1 VVTEDKTRAAAL
13 PAAARPRRRR
23 HVPGSNSL
31 SWRSAGLIAPFAVLF
46 FLFLV
51 LPIGY
56 AVYQSF
62 LGQQSSGLGL
72 GVPTTRFVGLHN
84 YWSAIT
90 SPEFGAGIGRVAI
103 FGVINI
109 PLTIG
114 LALLFALI
122 LDASVIPCRGLFRII
137 YFLPYAIPGVVGGIL
152 WAFLY
157 QPQLSPYSDMLSAL
171 GAGQVNLLSTNMVIW
186 SIANIVVWE
195 FAGYNML
202 ILTASLNAIPAE
214 QYEAARIDGCG
225 RVREAIRIKI
235 PQLRPAL
242 VMTVLFAII
251 GTLQLFNEP
260 LVLSLVT
267 KSVTTTYTPNFMSY
281 TEAFSNDDY
290 YFAAAISVILAVITA
305 ALSFIF
311 LTVVNRRAAR

>member
-1 VVTEDKTRAAAL
+1 
-13 PAAARPRRRR
+13 
-23 HVPGSNSL
+23 
-31 SWRSAGLIAPFAVLF
+31 
-46 FLFLV
+46 LV

-56 AVYQSF
+56 AIYQSF
-62 LGQQSSGLGL
+62 LGQHSNSLGL
-72 GVPTTRFVGLHN
+72 GVTTTRFVGLRK
-84 YWSAIT
+84 YWDAIT
-90 SPEFGAGIGRVAI
+90 SPDFGAGMKRVAL
-103 FGVINI
+103 FGLINI

-114 LALLFALI
+114 LALIFALI
-122 LDASVIPCRGLFRII
+122 LDISAIPCRGLFRII

-157 QPQLSPYSDMLSAL
+157 QPQLSPYSDVLHAI
-171 GAGQVNLLSTNMVIW
+171 GAGKVDLLSPNLVIW
-186 SIANIVVWE
+186 SIANIVIWE

-202 ILTASLNAIPAE
+202 ILTASLNAIPSE
-214 QYEAARIDGCG
+214 QYEAARIDGAG
-225 RVREAIRIKI
+225 RLREAIYIKI

-281 TEAFSNDDY
+281 TEAFNNDNY
-290 YFAAAISVILAVITA
+290 YFASAISVILALITA
-305 ALSFIF
+305 VCSFVF
-311 LTVVNRRAAR
+311 LTVVNRRAQR